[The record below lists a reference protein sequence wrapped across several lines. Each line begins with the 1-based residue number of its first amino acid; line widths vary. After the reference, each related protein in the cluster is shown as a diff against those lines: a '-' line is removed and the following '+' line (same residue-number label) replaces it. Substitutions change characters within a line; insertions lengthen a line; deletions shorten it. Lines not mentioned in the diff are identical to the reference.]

1 MNKQQKQAGS
11 ALIWVVVAGV
21 IFAIMGTSIAWIAL
35 SMNKRTVNN
44 YILRQSYFSSRSA
57 VDTIYECING
67 YDTTTEKLY
76 DFLSDHVVYGNDI
89 VIIKDFYGTCE
100 VSTTPR
106 VEDEDQRTVDA
117 QNNVT
122 QQVFEDLSIESTDFA
137 TSTTS
142 DMGNCTVKVQRQDG
156 QIYILAKTI
165 QTTEDTTGE
174 TVSLTLKREV
184 GSQGLYPSPYWGRT
198 LGDQTEDEN
207 AATDPYNTV
216 DVAVYTVSS
225 NLSGKLAI
233 NVEPTSASAEIHPKK
248 AIFLYVEPGVTL
260 TLTDIYAFYTSSDPS
275 SGTSFSSYKADQA
288 GESAF
293 LTESATTQ
301 TSVYVNWETYDGPD
315 IFIYLM
321 KDDDNKKL
329 NGKLVLK
336 MDTSGTNTTTKTT
349 GLFPLYILGAQQE
362 TIAGY
367 DDADYWNIQMDDDNI
382 QVFGLSD
389 NIETIFVGDDS
400 TELSASEIEAHIY
413 KDTDGNQRATLSGY
427 NGTSG
432 SPSTV
437 TSTEIEAATTLNP
450 LADHGGLINDEWSV
464 YRYSNQE

>member
-1 MNKQQKQAGS
+1 MNKQKAQAGS
-11 ALIWVVVAGV
+11 ALIWAVVAGV
-21 IFAIMGTSIAWIAL
+21 IFAIIGTSIAWMAV
-35 SMNKRTVNN
+35 SMNKRTVNH
-44 YILRQSYFSSRSA
+44 YILKQSYFSSRSA

-67 YDTTTEKLY
+67 YDTNTEKLY
-76 DFLSDHVVYGNDI
+76 DFLSEHVVYGNDI
-89 VIIKDFYGTCE
+89 VTIKDFYGACD
-100 VSTTPR
+100 VFTTSR
-106 VEDEDQRTVDA
+106 VEDQTTMDA

-122 QQVFEDLSIESTDFA
+122 QQTFKDLNIESTDFA
-137 TSTTS
+137 ASTTS

-165 QTTEDTTGE
+165 QTTADTTGE
-174 TVSLTLKREV
+174 TVTLTLKREIA
-184 GSQGLYPSPYWGRT
+184 SQGLYPSPYWART
-198 LGDQTEDEN
+198 LGDQTEDQN
-207 AATDPYNTV
+207 AATDPYKGV

-225 NLSGKLAI
+225 SLSGKLAI
-233 NVEPTSASAEIHPKK
+233 NVEPTSANVDIHAKK

-260 TLTDIYAFYTSSDPS
+260 TLTDIYAFYASSDPS

-293 LTESATTQ
+293 LTDSDTIENN
-301 TSVYVNWETYDGPD
+301 VYVNWETYEGPD

-336 MDTSGTNTTTKTT
+336 MDTSGTNTTTSTS
-349 GLFPLYILGAQQE
+349 GLFPLYVLGAEQE

-367 DDADYWNIQMDDDNI
+367 VDADYWNVKMDNSKI
-382 QVFGLSD
+382 HVFGLSD
-389 NIETIFVGDDS
+389 NIDSIFVGDDS
-400 TELSASEIEAHIY
+400 TKLSASEIKTHIY
-413 KDTDGNQRATLSGY
+413 KDADGNVRTTLSGY

-437 TSTEIEAATTLNP
+437 TQEQIEAASEEP
-450 LADHGGLINDEWSV
+450 LEDHGGLINDEWSV
-464 YRYSNQE
+464 YRYSNKE